1 MGSVRA
7 FILLESSIQTAD
19 TWYRI
24 PPRSGRGGGF
34 EKQRSLLTHGQNTD
48 CVNLTKR
55 SATRRGALM
64 DIFFFL
70 RGGLNPV
77 NNLNGRQPPPPPIP
91 PILVALGP
99 LLVCG
104 MRNLGGRE
112 VRGSVSDPAGT

>member
-1 MGSVRA
+1 MGRVRA

-64 DIFFFL
+64 ESAGRPRLDMPAHGNHLNASQISGKVEGPTFHGYFLFFE
-70 RGGLNPV
+70 GG
-77 NNLNGRQPPPPPIP
+77 
-91 PILVALGP
+91 
-99 LLVCG
+99 
-104 MRNLGGRE
+104 
-112 VRGSVSDPAGT
+112 S